1 MARRPEVEERRF
13 LFVQG
18 EREMYVAQPAIR
30 PLLRVQGEAVVP
42 TRFGEFNMVVF
53 RYGAG
58 ASTSGNDAAVP
69 SGLSPDHVALVKGEL
84 AGKRGVLCRIHS
96 ECLTSEVFGSLKCDC
111 REQLEAAQAA
121 VAAAGEGVVLYLRQ
135 EGRGIGLANK
145 IRAYGLQ
152 AKGHDTV
159 DANRLLELPDDARE
173 YDCAAAMLQHL
184 GVESVRLMT
193 NNPLKVEALAALGVT
208 VEERVSTL
216 IRPNQHS
223 RNYLEA
229 KRLRMNHE
237 LPHYDEVS

>member
-1 MARRPEVEERRF
+1 
-13 LFVQG
+13 
-18 EREMYVAQPAIR
+18 MYVAQPAIR
-30 PLLRVQGEAVVP
+30 PLLRVHAEANVP
-42 TRFGEFNMVVF
+42 TRFGDFNMVVF
-53 RYGAG
+53 RYGAVAG
-58 ASTSGNDAAVP
+58 PSGNDSVTP
-69 SGLSPDHVALVKGEL
+69 SGLSPDHVALVKGAL
-84 AGKRGVLCRIHS
+84 AGKRRVLCRIHS

-121 VAAAGEGVVLYLRQ
+121 VAEAGEGVVLYLRQ

-145 IRAYGLQ
+145 IRAYRLQ
-152 AKGHDTV
+152 AEGHDTV

-173 YDCAAAMLQHL
+173 YDCAAAMLKHL

-193 NNPLKVEALAALGVT
+193 NNPLKVEALQALGVT

-216 IRPNQHS
+216 IQPNQHS

-237 LPHYDEVS
+237 LPYYDEVS

>member
-1 MARRPEVEERRF
+1 
-13 LFVQG
+13 
-18 EREMYVAQPAIR
+18 MYVAQPAIR
-30 PLLRVQGEAVVP
+30 PLLRVHAEAIVP
-42 TRFGEFNMVVF
+42 TRFGDFNMVVF
-53 RYGAG
+53 RYGA
-58 ASTSGNDAAVP
+58 AEAPSGNDASP
-69 SGLSPDHVALVKGEL
+69 QSGLSPDHVALVKGDL
-84 AGKRGVLCRIHS
+84 ADKRGVLCRIHS

-121 VAAAGEGVVLYLRQ
+121 VAQAGEGVVLYLRQ

-173 YDCAAAMLQHL
+173 YDCAAAMLKHL

-193 NNPLKVEALAALGVT
+193 NNPLKVEALEALGVK

-237 LPHYDEVS
+237 LPYYDEVS

>member
-1 MARRPEVEERRF
+1 MSKGSASSGSQQTKES
-13 LFVQG
+13 
-18 EREMYVAQPAIR
+18 EMYVANSAIR
-30 PLLRVQGEAVVP
+30 PLLRIHAEASVP
-42 TRFGEFNMVVF
+42 TRFGDFNMVVF
-53 RYGAG
+53 RYGEEDQASAG
-58 ASTSGNDAAVP
+58 RAAV
-69 SGLSPDHVALVKGEL
+69 GLSPDHVALVMGQL
-84 AGKRGVLCRIHS
+84 RGKHGVLCRIHS

-111 REQLEAAQAA
+111 KEQLESAQAEIA
-121 VAAAGEGVVLYLRQ
+121 RAGEGVVLYLRQ

-173 YDCAAAMLQHL
+173 YDCAAAMLDHL

-193 NNPLKVEALAALGVT
+193 NNPLKVKALQDLGVQ
-208 VEERVSTL
+208 VDERVSTL
-216 IRPNQHS
+216 ISPNKHS

-237 LPHYDEVS
+237 LPHYEEVS